1 VNLSL
6 ETAIPCGL
14 ILNELISNALKH
26 AFPAGSGGE
35 ILIRF
40 DARDDTFC
48 LTVDDN
54 GQPLPPNLMTREPLT
69 MGLRLVKALIR
80 QLDGELRLGEG
91 CEPKFHLTFPRGPRE
106 EEQIHE

>member
-1 VNLSL
+1 L

-26 AFPAGSGGE
+26 AFPVGSGGE

-40 DARDDTFC
+40 EARDDTFC

-54 GQPLPPNLMTREPLT
+54 GHPLPPNLMTREPST
-69 MGLRLVKALIR
+69 MGLWLVKALTR
-80 QLDGELRLGEG
+80 QLDGELRAGAG
-91 CEPKFHLTFPRGPRE
+91 AGAEPKFHLTFPREP
-106 EEQIHE
+106 Q